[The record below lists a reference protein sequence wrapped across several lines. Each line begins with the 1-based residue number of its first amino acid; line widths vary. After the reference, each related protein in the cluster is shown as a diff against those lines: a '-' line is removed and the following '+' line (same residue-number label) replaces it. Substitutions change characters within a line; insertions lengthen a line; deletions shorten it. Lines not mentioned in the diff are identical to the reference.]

1 MVARVHAA
9 LAEGRLRVYS
19 QPIIRLAT
27 GDGVSEELLVRIVTE
42 HGEVLPAAA
51 FVPAAE
57 RHGLMPKIDRFVI
70 DRAAALAAS
79 GRFVHANLSAT
90 TISDFSV
97 FGDILTVMHTH
108 RAEASRITFE
118 ITETAAAASM
128 QNATRLA
135 DRLRA
140 FGFRVALDDF
150 GSGWGAFRYL
160 TALPVDMI
168 KIEREFVLGLGVDAK
183 SAQLVRGV
191 VALARELGVSTIAEG
206 VENKRALTA
215 VEELGVDYA
224 QGFHIGR
231 PRPVESATRQSGA
244 RALRSVRPILRA
256 ALA

>member
-27 GDGVSEELLVRIVTE
+27 GDRVSEELLVRIVTE
-42 HGEVLPAAA
+42 DGEVLPAAA

-140 FGFRVALDDF
+140 LRISRCAGRLRQRL
-150 GSGWGAFRYL
+150 GSF
-160 TALPVDMI
+160 PVPHCAAGGHDQD
-168 KIEREFVLGLGVDAK
+168 R
-183 SAQLVRGV
+183 
-191 VALARELGVSTIAEG
+191 AR
-206 VENKRALTA
+206 
-215 VEELGVDYA
+215 
-224 QGFHIGR
+224 
-231 PRPVESATRQSGA
+231 
-244 RALRSVRPILRA
+244 VRPWPRR
-256 ALA
+256 